1 MVIYPAIDIKDGKC
15 VRLVQGRFEDVTV
28 YSDDPLEV
36 ARSFERAG
44 AQYLHVV
51 DLDGARLGSPQN
63 ADIISGIAASA
74 GIPVQTGGG
83 IRTLETAGMLL
94 GRGIKRG
101 ILGTSAVNDPMIV
114 KTAAEKFNSSF
125 AIAIDAK
132 DGLVA
137 TEGWAR
143 TSGFTAVEFA
153 RKMEELGAK
162 VIIYTDISRD
172 GMLKGPNIRA
182 MEEMVKAVGM
192 EVIASGGVTSIQD
205 IKDLKNAGVAGAIV
219 GKALYTGNID
229 LREAIE
235 AAK

>member
-1 MVIYPAIDIKDGKC
+1 MD
-15 VRLVQGRFEDVTV
+15 T
-28 YSDDPLEV
+28 
-36 ARSFERAG
+36 
-44 AQYLHVV
+44 
-51 DLDGARLGSPQN
+51 
-63 ADIISGIAASA
+63 
-74 GIPVQTGGG
+74 VQTGGG

-94 GRGIKRG
+94 GRGVKRV

-162 VIIYTDISRD
+162 VIIYTTFQGRMPKVPISY
-172 GMLKGPNIRA
+172 G
-182 MEEMVKAVGM
+182 GM
-192 EVIASGGVTSIQD
+192 EGLGW
-205 IKDLKNAGVAGAIV
+205 KL
-219 GKALYTGNID
+219 
-229 LREAIE
+229 
-235 AAK
+235 